1 MKLISKI
8 IFGAVIVALGAV
20 GFAYS
25 GLYNVSALTE
35 HSGLTN
41 WLLSTTSRKSIQRQA
56 QNVEVPDLSDEKLIL
71 EGVND
76 YQAMCIACHGGPGTR
91 PEAIGK
97 GLNPQPTDLA
107 EAAKY
112 MTAAELFWVIKN
124 GVKMT
129 GMPAWGAS
137 HEDAEIWP
145 VVAFLTTLPDMDS
158 DQYQSL
164 LKQADG
170 MGHHVA
176 GSDHSHQGTEHN
188 SKAEAESDHDH
199 QH

>member
-8 IFGAVIVALGAV
+8 ILGAVIVALGAV

-41 WLLSTTSRKSIQRQA
+41 RLLTTTSRKSIQRQA
-56 QNVEVPDLSDEKLIL
+56 QNVEVPDLTDEKLIL
-71 EGVND
+71 AGVND
-76 YQAMCIACHGGPGTR
+76 YQAMCIACHGGPGIR
-91 PEAIGK
+91 PEPVGK
-97 GLNPQPTDLA
+97 GLNPPPNNLA
-107 EAAKY
+107 ESAKR
-112 MTAAELFWVIKN
+112 MTAAELFWVTKN
-124 GVKMT
+124 GVRMT
-129 GMPAWGAS
+129 GMPAWGAT

-145 VVAFLTTLPDMDS
+145 VVAFLTTLPELDS

-164 LKQADG
+164 LTQADG
-170 MGHHVA
+170 MGHHA
-176 GSDHSHQGTEHN
+176 ADSDHSHEGTEHN
-188 SKAEAESDHDH
+188 SKAEAESHHDH